1 MEKQSKDYEKN
12 ENDWTDRE
20 IQSETLSF
28 MTSAMIKDIF
38 KQTEIGEW
46 EEAVFSE
53 AIDVNPKRELKKG
66 QSAKCVSM
74 IDIEPFKRKISNFS
88 IKEFKGGSKFRN
100 KDTLFARIT
109 PCLENGKTA
118 FVDILDNGEI
128 GFGSTEFIVLS
139 AKEEKTDSYFVYYL
153 SRSPEIRKVAI
164 KSMTGTSGRQ
174 RVENEVFDT
183 IIINLP
189 PVSEQS
195 SIAKILSDLDSK
207 IELNQ
212 QMNKTLESIGHAI
225 FKHWFVDFE
234 FPNEKGKPYK
244 SSGGEMVDSELGKIP
259 KGWEVG
265 KLGDLGKIQ
274 PGFAFKSK
282 DFLDDGIGLAKI
294 KNIQPPIVDFNFESY
309 ISEELYNET
318 NNRFYL
324 FSGDI
329 LIAMTGAKIG
339 KIGIIPKTENKI
351 LLNQRVGKVES
362 NNKYLMYLILN
373 TNEIQELISGGS
385 SASSAQGN
393 ISNSDIENFIYL
405 IPKEIF
411 LQKIN
416 KVMNCL
422 FVKMIDNLG
431 EIQNLSQIR
440 DSLLPK
446 LMSGK
451 IRVPVKTNR

>member
-1 MEKQSKDYEKN
+1 
-12 ENDWTDRE
+12 
-20 IQSETLSF
+20 
-28 MTSAMIKDIF
+28 
-38 KQTEIGEW
+38 
-46 EEAVFSE
+46 
-53 AIDVNPKRELKKG
+53 
-66 QSAKCVSM
+66 M

-118 FVDILDNGEI
+118 FVDILYNGEI

-244 SSGGEMVDSELGKIP
+244 SSDGKMANSEFGQIP
-259 KGWEVG
+259 NGW
-265 KLGDLGKIQ
+265 
-274 PGFAFKSK
+274 
-282 DFLDDGIGLAKI
+282 
-294 KNIQPPIVDFNFESY
+294 
-309 ISEELYNET
+309 
-318 NNRFYL
+318 
-324 FSGDI
+324 
-329 LIAMTGAKIG
+329 KIG
-339 KIGIIPKTENKI
+339 ELQDLVEN
-351 LLNQRVGKVES
+351 
-362 NNKYLMYLILN
+362 
-373 TNEIQELISGGS
+373 T
-385 SASSAQGN
+385 
-393 ISNSDIENFIYL
+393 
-405 IPKEIF
+405 
-411 LQKIN
+411 
-416 KVMNCL
+416 
-422 FVKMIDNLG
+422 IDN
-431 EIQNLSQIR
+431 R
-440 DSLLPK
+440 
-446 LMSGK
+446 GK
-451 IRVPVKTNR
+451 TPLTSNTPTNY

>member
-212 QMNKTLESIGHAI
+212 QMNKTLESICHAI

-244 SSGGEMVDSELGKIP
+244 SSGGKMVDSELGKIP
-259 KGWEVG
+259 EGWGVSTLREFITIERGLSYKGSGLTEHG
-265 KLGDLGKIQ
+265 LPMINLANFA
-274 PGFAFKSK
+274 PNHGFIDSATKPYSGEYK
-282 DFLDDGIGLAKI
+282 ARNLVKA
-294 KNIQPPIVDFNFESY
+294 
-309 ISEELYNET
+309 
-318 NNRFYL
+318 
-324 FSGDI
+324 GDI
-329 LIAMTGAKIG
+329 VIANTDITQKRDVLGSPAIV
-339 KIGIIPKTENKI
+339 PNLASEKI
-351 LLNQRVGKVES
+351 LFTHHVYAVRNKSWIPNYFIYYLLQLKQYEDRTRGFETGTTVLFLPDDAILDFHFVLSNRELVEKFVSIMKIVQDRLN
-362 NNKYLMYLILN
+362 LN
-373 TNEIQELISGGS
+373 TSEHITLTI
-385 SASSAQGN
+385 
-393 ISNSDIENFIYL
+393 
-405 IPKEIF
+405 
-411 LQKIN
+411 
-416 KVMNCL
+416 
-422 FVKMIDNLG
+422 
-431 EIQNLSQIR
+431 
-440 DSLLPK
+440 
-446 LMSGK
+446 
-451 IRVPVKTNR
+451 